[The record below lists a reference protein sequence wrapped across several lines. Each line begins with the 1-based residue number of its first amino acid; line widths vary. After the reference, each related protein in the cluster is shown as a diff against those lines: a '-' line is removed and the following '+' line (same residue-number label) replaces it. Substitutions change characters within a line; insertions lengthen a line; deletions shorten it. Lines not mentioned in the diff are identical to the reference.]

1 MKPIQGTATVFCL
14 MLMASSVM
22 GQQNSQKTN
31 SLATPPASSGS
42 ASAGTEVNLNDD
54 LHLWTCS
61 NGEKFHTKGIFTK
74 IAMIL
79 KSKSYDMQKE
89 MSLPGSL
96 RYKNQEHGYDLVVL
110 GSKAM
115 LFNVKTGSRVADDC
129 KTAAMKEGK
138 ESHLIQQA
146 DSMIKN

>member
-31 SLATPPASSGS
+31 SLATPVSSGS
-42 ASAGTEVNLNDD
+42 ALAGTEVNLNDD

>member
-14 MLMASSVM
+14 MLMASSVL
-22 GQQNSQKTN
+22 GQQKSQKPN
-31 SLATPPASSGS
+31 SSATPVSSGS

-129 KTAAMKEGK
+129 KTAAMKDGK